1 MQLVVNHITF
11 CYPFDM
17 ADKDDHRSGC
27 PINLSLEVL
36 GDKWSLV
43 VVRDIMFGNKRH
55 FRDLL
60 TKSRE
65 GIASNILV
73 DRLERLV
80 GCGVLTKSPD
90 PAHRQRVI
98 YSLTEMGISLV
109 PVLAQL
115 SVWGRHYL
123 PVTPDMDARARVLEA
138 GGPDL
143 WARLMDELRE
153 IHVAGRT
160 PPVEGSVRGMLKDTF
175 ETARGGAGTEA

>member
-1 MQLVVNHITF
+1 MQEITN
-11 CYPFDM
+11 
-17 ADKDDHRSGC
+17 HRSGC

-36 GDKWSLV
+36 GDKWSLI

-60 TKSRE
+60 TQSQE

-73 DRLERLV
+73 ERLDRLV
-80 GCGVLTKSPD
+80 ACCVLTKSSD
-90 PAHRQRVI
+90 PLHSQRVI

-123 PVTPDMDARARVLEA
+123 PVTPQLDARALVLEE
-138 GGPDL
+138 GGPAL
-143 WARLMDELRE
+143 WAGLMDELRA
-153 IHVAGRT
+153 IHLAGQM
-160 PPVEGSVRGMLKDTF
+160 PPFAGSVREKLKNAFDQNRA
-175 ETARGGAGTEA
+175 EAGI